1 MTTTDLLKHS
11 GDTVTAAVA
20 EDGKLYYEGT
30 MDTATALPWLVKLT
44 YTGRGRDRPGRAGR
58 QKRRAGH
65 PPAGEPQPGLH
76 RRFL

>member
-1 MTTTDLLKHS
+1 MTTTDPLEHS

-44 YTGRGRDRPGRAGR
+44 YTLDGPRSPRKSWAAKAAR
-58 QKRRAGH
+58 
-65 PPAGEPQPGLH
+65 
-76 RRFL
+76 